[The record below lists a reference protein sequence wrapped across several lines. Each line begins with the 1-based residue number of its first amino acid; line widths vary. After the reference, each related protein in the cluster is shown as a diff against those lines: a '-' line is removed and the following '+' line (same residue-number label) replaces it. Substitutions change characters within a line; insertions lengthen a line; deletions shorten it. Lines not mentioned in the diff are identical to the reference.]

1 VNEGGRPRA
10 GAMPRS
16 GPESPSLSADFSG
29 SDAAGESP
37 RKGLLSPADQVAIVY
52 FIIIS
57 ILAAISRERIGSW
70 VQFIAAHALVVAMIV
85 LIARWAVWAD
95 GSSAGAVASSPGVPV
110 RARRL
115 ALLAHGW
122 YPVALLPL
130 SYKELT
136 YLIPRIHARDFDGAL
151 AAIDYRV
158 FGAHPTVW
166 LERLTWPPLT
176 ELLQLCYPTYYVLPI
191 ILGAVIWRSGNR
203 ERYRF
208 WVFVVTFGFYI
219 SYLGYIAVPAI
230 GPRFLSEIVGAQT
243 KPLTGVFLFQVVR
256 EALDRAEGLTRDC
269 FPSGHTEM
277 TLLTL
282 YYARRFHHKTFW
294 FFLPL
299 GTAIILSTVYLRYHY
314 VIDVAAGVVLAF
326 LIVVVAERVYRVLTC
341 SGIATLAQG

>member
-1 VNEGGRPRA
+1 VKA
-10 GAMPRS
+10 
-16 GPESPSLSADFSG
+16 
-29 SDAAGESP
+29 
-37 RKGLLSPADQVAIVY
+37 Q
-52 FIIIS
+52 
-57 ILAAISRERIGSW
+57 
-70 VQFIAAHALVVAMIV
+70 
-85 LIARWAVWAD
+85 
-95 GSSAGAVASSPGVPV
+95 
-110 RARRL
+110 RL
-115 ALLAHGW
+115 AWLVHGW
-122 YPVALLPL
+122 YPVALIPL

-151 AAIDYRV
+151 AAIDYRI

-166 LERLTWPPLT
+166 LERFTWPPIT

-208 WVFVVTFGFYI
+208 WVFVVIFGFYL

-243 KPLTGVFLFQVVR
+243 KPLSGVFLFQVVR

-277 TLLTL
+277 TLLAL

-299 GTAIILSTVYLRYHY
+299 GTAIIVSTVYLRYHY
-314 VIDVAAGVVLAF
+314 VIDVAAGAVLAF
-326 LIVVVAERVYRVLTC
+326 LIVVVADRVYRALTEHKRIVI
-341 SGIATLAQG
+341 SQRIN

>member
-1 VNEGGRPRA
+1 
-10 GAMPRS
+10 MPRS
-16 GPESPSLSADFSG
+16 GAESPLLSADLSG
-29 SDAAGESP
+29 ASAAGASP
-37 RKGLLSPADQVAIVY
+37 RAGLLSPADKVAIAY
-52 FIIIS
+52 LIIIS
-57 ILAAISRERIGSW
+57 ILVAICRERIGLW
-70 VQFIAAHALVVAMIV
+70 LQIIAAHALVVAMVV
-85 LIARWAVWAD
+85 LIARWGRRAD
-95 GSSAGAVASSPGVPV
+95 ASSAGALAAQPKPPVKAQRVAW
-110 RARRL
+110 
-115 ALLAHGW
+115 LAHGW
-122 YPVALLPL
+122 YPVALIPL

-166 LERLTWPPLT
+166 LERFTWPPLT
-176 ELLQLCYPTYYVLPI
+176 ELLQLCYPTYYLLPI

-203 ERYRF
+203 ESYRF
-208 WVFVVTFGFYI
+208 WVFVVTLGFYL

-277 TLLTL
+277 TLLAL

-314 VIDVAAGVVLAF
+314 VVDVGAGVVLA
-326 LIVVVAERVYRVLTC
+326 LAVILCARRVFIALGGEEFVLR
-341 SGIATLAQG
+341 AAALD

>member
-1 VNEGGRPRA
+1 
-10 GAMPRS
+10 MPRS
-16 GPESPSLSADFSG
+16 GAESPFG
-29 SDAAGESP
+29 PDAAAGSP
-37 RKGLLSPADQVAIVY
+37 RKDLLSPADKIAILY

-57 ILAAISRERIGSW
+57 ILVAISRERIGSW
-70 VQFIAAHALVVAMIV
+70 LQFIAAHGLVVAMVV
-85 LIARWAVWAD
+85 LIARWVRRVPA
-95 GSSAGAVASSPGVPV
+95 SSASAFAASPSLPLK
-110 RARRL
+110 AQRL
-115 ALLAHGW
+115 ARLAHGW
-122 YPVALLPL
+122 YPVALIPL

-136 YLIPRIHARDFDGAL
+136 YLIPRIHARDFDAAL

-166 LERLTWPPLT
+166 LERFTWPPLT

-243 KPLTGVFLFQVVR
+243 KPLAGVFLFQVVR

-294 FFLPL
+294 FFLPF

-314 VIDVAAGVVLAF
+314 VIDVAAGAVLALAVILCARRVF
-326 LIVVVAERVYRVLTC
+326 VALDGEEFGLRAAALD
-341 SGIATLAQG
+341 

>member
-1 VNEGGRPRA
+1 MNEGGRPRA
-10 GAMPRS
+10 GAMPGS
-16 GPESPSLSADFSG
+16 GPESPSLSANSSG
-29 SDAAGESP
+29 LDVPGGLP
-37 RKGLLSPADQVAIVY
+37 RAGLLSPADKVAIAY

-57 ILAAISRERIGSW
+57 ILVAISRERIGSW
-70 VQFIAAHALVVAMIV
+70 LQFIAAHALVVAMVV
-85 LIARWAVWAD
+85 LIARWGRQAHV
-95 GSSAGAVASSPGVPV
+95 SSPSLPANAQ
-110 RARRL
+110 RMARL
-115 ALLAHGW
+115 VHGW
-122 YPVALLPL
+122 YPVALIPL

-158 FGAHPTVW
+158 FGGHPTVW
-166 LERLTWPPLT
+166 LERFTWPPLT
-176 ELLQLCYPTYYVLPI
+176 ELFQVCYPTYYVLPI

-243 KPLTGVFLFQVVR
+243 KPLAGVFLFQVVR

-282 YYARRFHHKTFW
+282 YYARCFHHKTFW

-314 VIDVAAGVVLAF
+314 VIDVLAGVLLAF
-326 LIVVVAERVYRVLTC
+326 LIVIVADRVYRALTEHKKVVI
-341 SGIATLAQG
+341 SQRIN